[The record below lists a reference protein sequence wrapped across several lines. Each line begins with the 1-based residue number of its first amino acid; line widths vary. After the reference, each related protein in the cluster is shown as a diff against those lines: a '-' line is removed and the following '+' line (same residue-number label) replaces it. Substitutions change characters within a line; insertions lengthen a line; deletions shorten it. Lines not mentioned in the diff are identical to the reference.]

1 MCAHTGRGYFSLPP
15 KQQQKHLP
23 GTFPPTCCTTSQH
36 GAQALK
42 NIPLSPPSL
51 QAQHNLALAEDMEE
65 DDGELTEE
73 QATDLAAIRA
83 RKKQIVA
90 DHRCGGGGREGA
102 LSMTLQW

>member
-1 MCAHTGRGYFSLPP
+1 
-15 KQQQKHLP
+15 
-23 GTFPPTCCTTSQH
+23 
-36 GAQALK
+36 
-42 NIPLSPPSL
+42 
-51 QAQHNLALAEDMEE
+51 MEE

-102 LSMTLQW
+102 LSMTLQC